1 MPSLDRNN
9 EIKHGC
15 LYVGFAAAIMF
26 AVAVF
31 SPLSNELFCAIV
43 EASLALGSATQLIL
57 GDVTAF
63 LLAWIVFSLLKQRS
77 NFSKA
82 VLAILGLLVAVISVP
97 VAALFAAFPACALL
111 LCRLNCPEQLY
122 FPRPYALAARK
133 RDRAPIDI
141 EKLASLVAACCICI
155 VLCGEFYHQLSLQNA
170 NGALL
175 WSLFGSLAIVI
186 GYLRHLAGLRDG
198 IPTVTKVENAL
209 FRCAWYIGWLHLIL
223 IVVFSYLPT
232 IIVF

>member
-9 EIKHGC
+9 EIEHGC
-15 LYVGFAAAIMF
+15 LYVGLAAAIMF
-26 AVAVF
+26 AVTIF
-31 SPLSNELFCAIV
+31 FPPSNELFRATV

-63 LLAWIVFSLLKQRS
+63 LLAQIAFSLLNQCS
-77 NFSKA
+77 NFPKA
-82 VLAILGLLVAVISVP
+82 ALVILGLLVAVISVP

-111 LCRLNCPEQLY
+111 LCRLNCLEPRY
-122 FPRPYALAARK
+122 YPRPYALALQK
-133 RDRAPIDI
+133 RGRAPIDI
-141 EKLASLVAACCICI
+141 EKLMSLVAACCIC
-155 VLCGEFYHQLSLQNA
+155 VALCGEFYHQLFLQNA
-170 NGALL
+170 DGALL

-198 IPTVTKVENAL
+198 IPTVIKVENAL
-209 FRCAWYIGWLHLIL
+209 FRCAWYTGWLHLFL